1 VGRFL
6 GRKRKSPRSI
16 GEKVSYRYPEK
27 LHYPENENCHY
38 PTEEK
43 QFTLREKKV
52 IDFHIFPA
60 IHHDHRFYNSFFCFQ
75 LSFTSHFKEIIAYM
89 HEYLHDSDL

>member
-27 LHYPENENCHY
+27 LHYPENKNCHY

-43 QFTLREKKV
+43 QLTLREKKV
-52 IDFHIFPA
+52 IDFHTPE
-60 IHHDHRFYNSFFCFQ
+60 HRYLAERNSK
-75 LSFTSHFKEIIAYM
+75 TSSPNASKA
-89 HEYLHDSDL
+89 

>member
-52 IDFHIFPA
+52 IDFHTENPTQQPQSA
-60 IHHDHRFYNSFFCFQ
+60 W
-75 LSFTSHFKEIIAYM
+75 
-89 HEYLHDSDL
+89 DLCAAH

>member
-27 LHYPENENCHY
+27 LHYPENKNCHY

-43 QFTLREKKV
+43 QLTLREKKV
-52 IDFHIFPA
+52 IDFHIPVVLF
-60 IHHDHRFYNSFFCFQ
+60 
-75 LSFTSHFKEIIAYM
+75 
-89 HEYLHDSDL
+89 